1 MKRLVLLIACAAL
14 NLGAAEIPWRVPEYS
29 LTARSLKV
37 RDLLETFAV
46 AEGVP
51 IVLSEAV
58 RGELSGDFDRVPA
71 RAFLDRVATVNNLT
85 WYYDGATIWVYG
97 SGEILTT
104 LLDLRYMKADE
115 VLSLMRDLGVEDAR
129 FPLKSASGGELVMVS
144 GPPRYVTLVVDMIA
158 KADRLREQRTFTQLE
173 TRLFPLT
180 YTWADN
186 VSFQRSSGN
195 GVETYTSIRGV
206 AALLQEIMQVGGEK
220 VQEGSNAVDRAAL
233 AVPQPIIRPENR
245 LNAVLVRD
253 AAPRL
258 PMYEALIR
266 ELDRPQKL
274 VEIGVTVL
282 ELSREDALDWQLSL
296 GVGASKDR
304 HSGRAGQNVSN
315 LMTPENLL
323 GLGASG
329 AYSYLG
335 RHVNVQASVA
345 ALKAKGKARNIARTS
360 LLTLNNMTAE
370 LSDTESYS
378 AKLVGEKVASVAE
391 TSAGTRLAVKPRIV
405 EPPAGSTNV
414 ARQVWLTLEL
424 QDGGLDR
431 LATVD
436 SLPTK
441 RTTTLETQ
449 ASLPEGE
456 SLLLAGYFKD
466 IDEESGWGIPYLR
479 DIPFIGWLF
488 GGHSR
493 TRQTVQRL
501 FVLTPHVIDPFFSL
515 NSPTQD
521 VSTVQLLRQRDVT
534 GAELMSDAADRDDM
548 ARKER
553 EAALKE
559 KRTIRHEQFDETY
572 RRNEKERDL
581 RQERREAAREESR
594 ATWDRDFESRQEA
607 FRKEQEARERAR
619 KK

>member
-37 RDLLETFAV
+37 RELLETFAV

-115 VLSLMRDLGVEDAR
+115 VVALMRDLGVEDAR

-220 VQEGSNAVDRAAL
+220 VQEGSNAVDRAVA

-594 ATWDRDFESRQEA
+594 AAWNRDFESRQEA

-619 KK
+619 KE

>member
-37 RDLLETFAV
+37 RELLETFAV

-115 VLSLMRDLGVEDAR
+115 VVALMRDLGVEDAR

-220 VQEGSNAVDRAAL
+220 VQEGSNAVDRAVA

-414 ARQVWLTLEL
+414 ARQVWLTPEL

-594 ATWDRDFESRQEA
+594 AAWNRDFESRQEA
-607 FRKEQEARERAR
+607 FRKEQEARERTR
-619 KK
+619 KE

>member
-37 RDLLETFAV
+37 RELLETFAV

-115 VLSLMRDLGVEDAR
+115 VVALMRDLGVEDAR

-220 VQEGSNAVDRAAL
+220 VQEGSNAVDRAVS

-296 GVGASKDR
+296 GVGGSKDR
-304 HSGRAGQNVSN
+304 HSGGAGQNISN
-315 LMTPENLL
+315 LMTPETLA

-335 RHVNVQASVA
+335 KHVNVQASVA

-405 EPPAGSTNV
+405 EPPAGSTNI

-424 QDGGLDR
+424 QDGGLDK

-456 SLLLAGYFKD
+456 ALLLAGYFKD

-594 ATWDRDFESRQEA
+594 AAWNRDFESRQEA

>member
-37 RDLLETFAV
+37 RELLETFAV

-115 VLSLMRDLGVEDAR
+115 VVALMRDLGVEDAR

-220 VQEGSNAVDRAAL
+220 VQEGSNAVDRAVA

-594 ATWDRDFESRQEA
+594 AAWNRDFESRQEA
-607 FRKEQEARERAR
+607 FRKEQEARERTR
-619 KK
+619 KE